1 MIFAVTVLLM
11 YENTDV
17 NLTCY
22 FFFYLH
28 YITIYNE
35 MAKMGFHKNLTSE

>member
-22 FFFYLH
+22 FFYLH